1 MWGQRK
7 QDLLLVGEVQRVDL
21 LVEGM
26 VTEGG
31 YRGER
36 SLHQR
41 VSFLVELAYL

>member
-1 MWGQRK
+1 MWGQSK

-31 YRGER
+31 CRGER
-36 SLHQR
+36 SLLQR
-41 VSFLVELAYL
+41 VSFLAELAYL